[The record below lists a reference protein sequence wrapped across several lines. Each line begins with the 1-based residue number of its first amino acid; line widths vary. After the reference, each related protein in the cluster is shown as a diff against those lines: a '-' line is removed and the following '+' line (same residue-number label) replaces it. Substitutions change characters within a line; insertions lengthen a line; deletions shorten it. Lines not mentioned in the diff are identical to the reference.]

1 MTIGKLPFLQKDLYE
16 HNTKNKKIATTSELI
31 GLGCSYYKIKKL
43 KKDGALSRATRKT
56 YENLTYTDEEND
68 FYIVS
73 AYVPHGVICLMSAAR
88 HYGLTTFLSDA
99 VDVAI
104 ERKSKV
110 STIPDWPNIRIFYF
124 AAPRTDLG

>member
-1 MTIGKLPFLQKDLYE
+1 
-16 HNTKNKKIATTSELI
+16 
-31 GLGCSYYKIKKL
+31 
-43 KKDGALSRATRKT
+43 
-56 YENLTYTDEEND
+56 
-68 FYIVS
+68 
-73 AYVPHGVICLMSAAR
+73 MSAAR